1 MNYLEKQNSNKNY
14 PFNIEGLKT
23 RKSERDHIICHI
35 DTSEP
40 ADPGIIRRLFDEL
53 PFGLYVSFFDNYH
66 HTISD
71 PGAYVSAYRLDDRFV
86 YDLGNHGWSSKKYWT
101 TKDYLANYLIKNWN
115 YNNYILC
122 IENGFINLEQE
133 NVINESLWEPKL
145 TEIARQEGKYTLFE
159 VNGNFLLSVICG
171 NVALF
176 EINVILDSLTTAEY
190 KEKGVT
196 IIESLAQKICSAAY
210 DYIDK
215 NIEIRKKNHS

>member
-1 MNYLEKQNSNKNY
+1 MNHMKNKNKNY
-14 PFNIEGLKT
+14 PFNIEGIKT
-23 RKSERDHIICHI
+23 IKSERDHIICHI
-35 DTSEP
+35 DTSG
-40 ADPGIIRRLFDEL
+40 PGNPEIISKLFDEL

-66 HTISD
+66 PTISD

-115 YNNYILC
+115 YNNDILC
-122 IENGFINLEQE
+122 IENGSVNLERE
-133 NVINESLWEPKL
+133 NVINESLWEPTL

-196 IIESLAQKICSAAY
+196 IIESLAEKISSAPY

-215 NIEIRKKNHS
+215 NIEIRKKEHN